1 MLRPY
6 ADCMTKLSPR
16 QRRLRSVWDNRV
28 DQWAETVDGSPAF
41 AQLRERML
49 QLAAPVATDR
59 CLDLGA
65 GTGFL
70 TLPLAKLASSVQATD
85 LSAEMLRSL
94 RADAERTGAPI
105 TTLVADM
112 AQLQLPASSFE
123 LIVSSYAM
131 HYLTDVDKK
140 QLLAKIHNWVVPGG
154 RIVLAD
160 MMVGRKLDQH
170 HRGVFREKALAMLR
184 RGPAGW
190 WRLAKNVARIGSG
203 RGRLRPCPPDWWV
216 AAVND
221 AGFCDV
227 RYEHV
232 ISEAGIVVATRSL

>member
-6 ADCMTKLSPR
+6 GELMTKLSPR
-16 QRRLRSVWDNRV
+16 KLRLRSVWDNRV
-28 DQWAETVDGSPAF
+28 DQWAETVDESPAF

-70 TLPLAKLASSVQATD
+70 TLPLAELASSVQATD
-85 LSAEMLRSL
+85 LSAKMLLSL
-94 RADAERTGAPI
+94 RADAEQAAAPI

-131 HYLTDVDKK
+131 HYLTDDDK
-140 QLLAKIHNWVVPGG
+140 QELLGNMHRWVVPGG
-154 RIVLAD
+154 RIVVAD
-160 MMVGRKLDQH
+160 MMVGRKLDKH
-170 HRGVFREKALAMLR
+170 HRGVFLQKASTMLR

-190 WRLAKNVARIGSG
+190 WRLATNVVRIGSG

-216 AAVND
+216 SAVDD
-221 AGFCDV
+221 AGFSDV
-227 RYEHV
+227 SYEHV
-232 ISEAGIVVATRSL
+232 FSEAGIVVATRSL

>member
-6 ADCMTKLSPR
+6 ADSMTKLSPR

-28 DQWAETVDGSPAF
+28 DQWAETVEGSSGF

-49 QLAAPVATDR
+49 QLAAPVDTDR

-70 TLPLAKLASSVQATD
+70 TLPLAALTSGVLATD
-85 LSAEMLRSL
+85 LSSKMLRSL
-94 RADAERTGAPI
+94 HADAERAEAPI

-131 HYLTDVDKK
+131 HYLTDDDKR
-140 QLLAKIHNWVVPGG
+140 QLLRNMHRWVVPGG
-154 RIVLAD
+154 RIVVAD
-160 MMVGRKLDQH
+160 MMVGRKLDKH
-170 HRGVFREKALAMLR
+170 HRRVFLQKASAMLR

-190 WRLAKNVARIGSG
+190 WRLATNVARIGSG

-216 AAVND
+216 AAVNG
-221 AGFCDV
+221 AGFSDV
-227 RYEHV
+227 SYEHV
-232 ISEAGIVVATRSL
+232 FSEAGIVVATRSL

>member
-1 MLRPY
+1 MLRHYPGR
-6 ADCMTKLSPR
+6 MTGLSSR
-16 QRRLRSVWDNRV
+16 QRRLRSVWDHRA
-28 DQWAETVDGSPAF
+28 DQWAGTVDGSPAF
-41 AQLRERML
+41 ARLRDRIL

-70 TLPLAKLASSVQATD
+70 TLPLAKLTSNVQATD
-85 LSAEMLRSL
+85 LSAQMLLSL
-94 RADAERTGAPI
+94 RTDAERAGAPI

-123 LIVSSYAM
+123 LIVSSYAL
-131 HYLTDVDKK
+131 HYLTDVDKQ
-140 QLLAKIHNWVVPGG
+140 QLLLKMHDWLVPGG

-170 HRGVFREKALAMLR
+170 HRAVFREKALAMLR

-190 WRLAKNVARIGSG
+190 WRLTKNVARIGSG
-203 RGRLRPCPPDWWV
+203 KGRLRPCPPEWWIT
-216 AAVND
+216 AVND
-221 AGFCDV
+221 AGFSDV

-232 ISEAGIVVATRSL
+232 ISEAGIVVGTRC

>member
-1 MLRPY
+1 
-6 ADCMTKLSPR
+6 MTKLSPR

-28 DQWAETVDGSPAF
+28 DEWADIVEESPGF

-49 QLAAPVATDR
+49 ELAAPAATDR

-65 GTGFL
+65 GAGFL
-70 TLPLAKLASSVQATD
+70 TLPLAALASSVQATD

-94 RADAERTGAPI
+94 RADAERTGAPV

-131 HYLTDVDKK
+131 HYLTDVDKQ
-140 QLLAKIHNWVVPGG
+140 QLLRNMHRWVVPGG

-170 HRGVFREKALAMLR
+170 HREVFREKALAMLR

-203 RGRLRPCPPDWWV
+203 KGRLRPCPPGWWV

-221 AGFCDV
+221 AGFSDV
-227 RYEHV
+227 RYEHI
-232 ISEAGIVVATRSL
+232 ISEAGIVVGTRPL

>member
-1 MLRPY
+1 
-6 ADCMTKLSPR
+6 MTALTPR
-16 QRRLRSVWDNRV
+16 KRRLRSVWDRRV
-28 DQWAETVDGSPAF
+28 DQWADTVDESPAF

-49 QLAAPVATDR
+49 QLAAPVDTDR

-70 TLPLAKLASSVQATD
+70 TLPLAALTSSVLATD

-94 RADAERTGAPI
+94 GEDAERAEVPI
-105 TTLVADM
+105 TTLAADM

-131 HYLTDVDKK
+131 HYLTDDDKQ
-140 QLLAKIHNWVVPGG
+140 QLLRNMHRWVVPGG
-154 RIVLAD
+154 RVVVAD

-170 HRGVFREKALAMLR
+170 HRGVFRQKASAMLR

-203 RGRLRPCPPDWWV
+203 IGRLRPCPPQWWI
-216 AAVND
+216 AALND

-227 RYEHV
+227 HYEHV
-232 ISEAGIVVATRSL
+232 ISEAGIVVASRSV